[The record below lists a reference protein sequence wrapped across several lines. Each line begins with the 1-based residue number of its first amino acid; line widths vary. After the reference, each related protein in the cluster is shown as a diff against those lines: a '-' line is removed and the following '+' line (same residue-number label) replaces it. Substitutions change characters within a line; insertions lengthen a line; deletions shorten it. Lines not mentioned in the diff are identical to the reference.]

1 MTRDLAYFLGSPY
14 ARMEGTLAGP
24 VPIPVLHAVPVVGQV
39 LFSHSLPVYLSMVM
53 IPFCWWFLY
62 RTAPGLKIRCVGEN
76 PDGAYA
82 RGIDQDRVQL
92 LYAVAGG
99 MMVGI
104 AGAAFSLCVKPG
116 WGQPQGCEGSGWIAL
131 ALVIFG
137 GWHPVKA
144 AAGAYLFAF
153 LQVMSI
159 HLQAWYPGIPA
170 QVFQVAPFPLMIFIL
185 VLISLA
191 QQESVLRL
199 AVDHPVLRSVV
210 RALPGAAP
218 SALGR
223 QKTME

>member
-1 MTRDLAYFLGSPY
+1 
-14 ARMEGTLAGP
+14 
-24 VPIPVLHAVPVVGQV
+24 
-39 LFSHSLPVYLSMVM
+39 
-53 IPFCWWFLY
+53 
-62 RTAPGLKIRCVGEN
+62 
-76 PDGAYA
+76 
-82 RGIDQDRVQL
+82 VQL